1 MFRLITVPIPMNL
14 LFGSRRV
21 FLLVYVCFMNSYL
34 QAPIVADVKT
44 DVDSIFK
51 FAASHMT
58 EEEEEDR
65 NEEEG
70 EEEEL

>member
-1 MFRLITVPIPMNL
+1 MFRLITVPTRMSL
-14 LFGSRRV
+14 LYGSKRV
-21 FLLVYVCFMNSYL
+21 FLLVYVFLMNSYE

-51 FAASHMT
+51 FATSHMT